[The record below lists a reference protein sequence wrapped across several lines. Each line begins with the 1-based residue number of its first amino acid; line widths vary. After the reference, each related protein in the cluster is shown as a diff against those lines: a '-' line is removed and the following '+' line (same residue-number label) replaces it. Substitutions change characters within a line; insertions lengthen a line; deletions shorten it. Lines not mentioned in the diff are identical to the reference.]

1 MQINHVVE
9 SECPEVKPFSI
20 LVGPMAHGLQ
30 KCCDQAG
37 FRQTSLVESWRRG
50 VELLTRRAECVSK
63 MKQFDMTEH
72 VRAGHWPPHRRCR
85 TCILA
90 TACQRAH
97 RRQGAP
103 ASYVLGLD
111 LIGPFLPAPDDI
123 SQKRR
128 YGLVAVLTVPVDQ
141 HGKPVL
147 GDKQEQDQAKEG
159 HKDYGPELSPPGGIW
174 DDEEWVEEMLVDKV
188 RAQAEQECEH
198 DQPEVEHEREMS
210 DEGKEGERAVESK
223 AVGAGEPNQQQ
234 PKPLEPDPELR
245 WKEIVF
251 VELLDRKTPKSTLL
265 GIGRIHAQLI
275 ELGFPITRIH
285 TDSGTEFVTEELR
298 EYTAARNI
306 TLTHS
311 APEEHDS
318 NGRAENVVRRLK
330 GQVRANMVELGGDKL
345 RWTVAL
351 KAAAATWRAN
361 VLQSMG
367 YQIKPVIPCGT
378 KVQVLVRS
386 WLRRNKRDWR
396 LNAADAVVLCP
407 ATHVRKG
414 YVVAVGKKLCIITK
428 LNFGEDSK
436 LKVSLESA
444 VRPVAEPAGPHVG
457 SDHIKRRLRTKTPK
471 PPTMRHR
478 FKHAVKALAFGRDR
492 WFEDQQA
499 LRLAT
504 QANFDLNSAVRFLEA
519 SSYGRSGT
527 GPAASRGR
535 EGSHYI
541 VGAFRMGGVLGLTRL
556 TKQRDGFAKLLSRI
570 MREVCPQASFS
581 TLCLSVDAPAI
592 PHKDSC
598 NQVQSQSHVV
608 SLVMPSRGGRLWVA
622 LGPGDEV
629 SGKLQ
634 ILEHKGKQIAGQ
646 LLDVN
651 PSVSF
656 SPHRLHATES
666 WPKSQ
671 RRIVI
676 LGYTV
681 GCFSHMNKHDK
692 HVLRECGFR
701 LPDSPA
707 KGGEEP
713 KPSVFSVSP
722 QFSGDSKNRVGK
734 ECLEKEQKSQNP
746 NKNSIIPTTSFSHV
760 LCQKPESEDAK
771 VRDGGSPVS
780 GPSSPADEADDD
792 EGAWSFERESSCLSL
807 VEGMKLQLEVGEP
820 ETEGEDPEHEHAH
833 DGENEPKPVG
843 EGEDSELDDADEFM
857 SVVSWH
863 EDSEADDCNEDLGN
877 IPEIGACVSSFGDL
891 SVRPREK
898 LSALD
903 RCEQYVRQLDEAQLR
918 LSSFAEDR
926 LAAWISSEPR
936 DLGEG
941 ESDSE
946 GEEMKQMRELW
957 ERIGNIQHELKSL
970 THETL
975 GEIRER
981 VGVEE
986 APSEGE
992 VFQTRVVGLAEA
1004 LARWEVWEG
1013 PAQDELNSL
1022 ILEKGALVNVA
1033 WADVRKWRERG
1044 VRVTILPSKLV
1055 FSIKAPNARHKVR
1068 VVACGNMGP
1077 PRDESKHEYKES
1089 VFTSSLDITHLRSA
1103 LAFSAKRGQEV
1114 ATVDVR
1120 TAFLNADLL
1129 PRSRQLAEKL
1139 AESGES
1145 CGGQGDIRDSVQE
1158 LVVLTPPRSL
1168 VQRGLV
1174 RPSTLWRVD
1183 KAMYGL
1189 DTSPRD
1195 WGLHRN
1201 SVLRD
1206 LRIVVGDRELRLWQ
1220 SFADENLWLISET
1233 EPIQDWC
1240 GPQDWTPLGLP
1251 AKILGWVGVY
1261 IDDMIIGGDKVVV
1274 QGVLDAVTARW
1285 KCGTPEWVGHESS
1298 RPLRFL
1304 GLDLHW
1310 GEGRN
1315 LHITQ
1320 TAYIKELGA
1329 RYQEQL
1335 SRVKA
1340 SNCPMAPGTGE
1351 IDEEPEKEI
1360 SDIRKGQKI
1369 LGELLWTAV
1378 RSRPDISFA
1387 VSKLSQW
1394 IAKAPRKVYDLALQ
1408 TLAYLCDVPDVGLV
1422 YEAGEPEK
1430 PHPWQRTASSRG
1442 LIEVFTDSSFAP
1454 EASRSHECCIMK
1466 FEGCT
1471 VGWHVARQPY
1481 MTASSCESELLATCT
1496 GCHYGQAHA
1505 CMISELLQER
1515 PRVQVFNDN
1524 MAAIAVF
1531 TGQSTQWRTRSL
1543 RIKARTLKERW
1554 GMNFYEIFHVDGV
1567 HNGADIGTKPLAAQ
1581 RHKFLRE
1588 ILGVREENMSRKQS
1602 GAKTP
1607 SAQELKCL
1615 QVVLLAC
1622 CLCGARGQGPQ
1633 EPQDGA
1639 IDWGVFSVIVI
1650 GVVVAWE
1657 LFKWVGKACFRN
1669 ITCHVSQ
1676 VPHQLHEPFAEDA
1689 VSDEERETEWR
1700 AERDER
1706 LRQRRVGQPVRH
1718 PEPDQEPAP
1727 KRTAFGQPRNPLMTQ
1742 YADDAIAVLDRADVA
1757 FEANQRGMLGLPP
1770 YPLVVINPAW
1780 GPAPN
1785 QPTVREL
1792 RRSQA
1797 PWGGIASSLH
1807 HRPPATER
1815 RDSYQLDQA
1824 RWVLIRWHVRGRVRL
1839 FDPTSTRIPIDI
1851 RCLSGRRRTL
1861 IIKNTDEREI
1871 VDDNFRDQ
1879 AQRYLQSEWVGRTEF
1894 EVLPDLYRTFVR
1906 DPAEVD

>member
-1 MQINHVVE
+1 MWGRSVQEMFEQLHEDTERVQLPNDDAALSGDHEPDYDTAIAQTPHASSGNDGEGPGDASPGKQSELSRMERELGMAQSTTRELDEQELIPDYGRGDLGGQVQTGEGGIQKLDAQASGAQSTQVPAPDLMSQLGVLLQSTLQSNLLPMLDEVRMTQATVLSRLDKLESEQRLSAAGSEDPRERRAKSPGSSQRSVGPMRRPGSSHREVEAVGDHLAGMKLESGMAETAVMKHEHSETGLLGVQSRFSDRGTGQALQSEFSMLAIAGDEVAKEGNHVTLHMTWMNSGKTGLLDSGASTCLRRLVRDEDETLLVSRTVELATGTAEMLVNPFGTLLAREDVECIVALKPLISMGCKWEWSEDKCVLHHPHRGDIKLDTSSGCPRMPESLALKLIQDAEEAVKQKVVFALRAVQILQESSHLEVDEVLGKLVVAIHTGVEVAAHLGATARAMWPNLDEDLVQDLQRWPRQDSNAVMWNRRKRRAVVKTGGVLIQIGKCKEERAIKQYGAALGWEILQVTEQLTDPHDFRYLLEVVTSGKVRGIIAGDCGEAETLTALYTTLLMQINHVVE
-9 SECPEVKPFSI
+9 GECPEVKPFSI

-37 FRQTSLVESWRRG
+37 FRQASSVESWRRG
-50 VELLTRRAECVSK
+50 VELLARRAACISK
-63 MKQFDMTEH
+63 MKPFDMTEH
-72 VRAGHWPPHRRCR
+72 VRAGHWPPHN
-85 TCILA
+85 
-90 TACQRAH
+90 
-97 RRQGAP
+97 
-103 ASYVLGLD
+103 
-111 LIGPFLPAPDDI
+111 DI

-128 YGLVAVLTVPVDQ
+128 YGLVAVLTVPVDKQ
-141 HGKPVL
+141 GKPVL

-159 HKDYGPELSPPGGIW
+159 DKDYGPELLPPGGIW
-174 DDEEWVEEMLVDKV
+174 DDVEWVEEMLVDKEG
-188 RAQAEQECEH
+188 AQAEQACEQ
-198 DQPEVEHEREMS
+198 DQPEGEHAREMS
-210 DEGKEGERAVESK
+210 DQGFEGE
-223 AVGAGEPNQQQ
+223 
-234 PKPLEPDPELR
+234 
-245 WKEIVF
+245 
-251 VELLDRKTPKSTLL
+251 
-265 GIGRIHAQLI
+265 I
-275 ELGFPITRIH
+275 EL
-285 TDSGTEFVTEELR
+285 E
-298 EYTAARNI
+298 
-306 TLTHS
+306 
-311 APEEHDS
+311 
-318 NGRAENVVRRLK
+318 
-330 GQVRANMVELGGDKL
+330 
-345 RWTVAL
+345 
-351 KAAAATWRAN
+351 
-361 VLQSMG
+361 
-367 YQIKPVIPCGT
+367 
-378 KVQVLVRS
+378 
-386 WLRRNKRDWR
+386 
-396 LNAADAVVLCP
+396 
-407 ATHVRKG
+407 
-414 YVVAVGKKLCIITK
+414 
-428 LNFGEDSK
+428 
-436 LKVSLESA
+436 
-444 VRPVAEPAGPHVG
+444 
-457 SDHIKRRLRTKTPK
+457 
-471 PPTMRHR
+471 
-478 FKHAVKALAFGRDR
+478 
-492 WFEDQQA
+492 
-499 LRLAT
+499 
-504 QANFDLNSAVRFLEA
+504 
-519 SSYGRSGT
+519 
-527 GPAASRGR
+527 
-535 EGSHYI
+535 
-541 VGAFRMGGVLGLTRL
+541 
-556 TKQRDGFAKLLSRI
+556 
-570 MREVCPQASFS
+570 
-581 TLCLSVDAPAI
+581 VDA
-592 PHKDSC
+592 
-598 NQVQSQSHVV
+598 
-608 SLVMPSRGGRLWVA
+608 
-622 LGPGDEV
+622 
-629 SGKLQ
+629 SG
-634 ILEHKGKQIAGQ
+634 E
-646 LLDVN
+646 
-651 PSVSF
+651 
-656 SPHRLHATES
+656 
-666 WPKSQ
+666 
-671 RRIVI
+671 
-676 LGYTV
+676 
-681 GCFSHMNKHDK
+681 
-692 HVLRECGFR
+692 
-701 LPDSPA
+701 
-707 KGGEEP
+707 
-713 KPSVFSVSP
+713 
-722 QFSGDSKNRVGK
+722 
-734 ECLEKEQKSQNP
+734 
-746 NKNSIIPTTSFSHV
+746 
-760 LCQKPESEDAK
+760 EDAK

-780 GPSSPADEADDD
+780 GPLSPADEADDD
-792 EGAWSFERESSCLSL
+792 
-807 VEGMKLQLEVGEP
+807 EGMKLQLEVGEP

-833 DGENEPKPVG
+833 GGEN
-843 EGEDSELDDADEFM
+843 
-857 SVVSWH
+857 
-863 EDSEADDCNEDLGN
+863 DSEADDCNEDLG
-877 IPEIGACVSSFGDL
+877 
-891 SVRPREK
+891 K
-898 LSALD
+898 
-903 RCEQYVRQLDEAQLR
+903 CEQYVRQLDEAQLR

-1022 ILEKGALVNVA
+1022 ILEKGALVNVS

-1145 CGGQGDIRDSVQE
+1145 CEGQGDIRDSVQE

-1201 SVLRD
+1201 SALRD
-1206 LRIVVGDRELRLWQ
+1206 LRIIVGDRELRLWQ

-1261 IDDMIIGGDKVVV
+1261 IDDMIIGGDKAVV

-1394 IAKAPRKVYDLALQ
+1394 ITKAPRKVYDLALQ

-1430 PHPWQRTASSRG
+1430 PHPWQRT
-1442 LIEVFTDSSFAP
+1442 
-1454 EASRSHECCIMK
+1454 
-1466 FEGCT
+1466 
-1471 VGWHVARQPY
+1471 
-1481 MTASSCESELLATCT
+1481 
-1496 GCHYGQAHA
+1496 
-1505 CMISELLQER
+1505 
-1515 PRVQVFNDN
+1515 
-1524 MAAIAVF
+1524 
-1531 TGQSTQWRTRSL
+1531 
-1543 RIKARTLKERW
+1543 LKERW
-1554 GMNFYEIFHVDGV
+1554 SMNFYEIFHVDGV
-1567 HNGADIGTKPLAAQ
+1567 HNG
-1581 RHKFLRE
+1581 
-1588 ILGVREENMSRKQS
+1588 
-1602 GAKTP
+1602 
-1607 SAQELKCL
+1607 
-1615 QVVLLAC
+1615 
-1622 CLCGARGQGPQ
+1622 

-1650 GVVVAWE
+1650 GVV
-1657 LFKWVGKACFRN
+1657 
-1669 ITCHVSQ
+1669 
-1676 VPHQLHEPFAEDA
+1676 DA
-1689 VSDEERETEWR
+1689 VSDEERETE
-1700 AERDER
+1700 
-1706 LRQRRVGQPVRH
+1706 
-1718 PEPDQEPAP
+1718 PAP
-1727 KRTAFGQPRNPLMTQ
+1727 NRTAFGQPRSPLMTQ
-1742 YADDAIAVLDRADVA
+1742 YADDAIAVLDRAEVA
-1757 FEANQRGMLGLPP
+1757 FEANQRRMLGLPP

-1792 RRSQA
+1792 RRGQA
-1797 PWGGIASSLH
+1797 SWGGIASSLH

-1894 EVLPDLYRTFVR
+1894 EVLPDLYRAFVR

>member
-1 MQINHVVE
+1 M
-9 SECPEVKPFSI
+9 
-20 LVGPMAHGLQ
+20 
-30 KCCDQAG
+30 
-37 FRQTSLVESWRRG
+37 
-50 VELLTRRAECVSK
+50 
-63 MKQFDMTEH
+63 
-72 VRAGHWPPHRRCR
+72 
-85 TCILA
+85 
-90 TACQRAH
+90 
-97 RRQGAP
+97 
-103 ASYVLGLD
+103 
-111 LIGPFLPAPDDI
+111 
-123 SQKRR
+123 
-128 YGLVAVLTVPVDQ
+128 
-141 HGKPVL
+141 
-147 GDKQEQDQAKEG
+147 
-159 HKDYGPELSPPGGIW
+159 
-174 DDEEWVEEMLVDKV
+174 
-188 RAQAEQECEH
+188 
-198 DQPEVEHEREMS
+198 
-210 DEGKEGERAVESK
+210 
-223 AVGAGEPNQQQ
+223 
-234 PKPLEPDPELR
+234 
-245 WKEIVF
+245 
-251 VELLDRKTPKSTLL
+251 
-265 GIGRIHAQLI
+265 
-275 ELGFPITRIH
+275 
-285 TDSGTEFVTEELR
+285 
-298 EYTAARNI
+298 
-306 TLTHS
+306 
-311 APEEHDS
+311 
-318 NGRAENVVRRLK
+318 
-330 GQVRANMVELGGDKL
+330 
-345 RWTVAL
+345 
-351 KAAAATWRAN
+351 
-361 VLQSMG
+361 
-367 YQIKPVIPCGT
+367 
-378 KVQVLVRS
+378 
-386 WLRRNKRDWR
+386 
-396 LNAADAVVLCP
+396 
-407 ATHVRKG
+407 
-414 YVVAVGKKLCIITK
+414 
-428 LNFGEDSK
+428 
-436 LKVSLESA
+436 
-444 VRPVAEPAGPHVG
+444 
-457 SDHIKRRLRTKTPK
+457 
-471 PPTMRHR
+471 
-478 FKHAVKALAFGRDR
+478 
-492 WFEDQQA
+492 
-499 LRLAT
+499 
-504 QANFDLNSAVRFLEA
+504 
-519 SSYGRSGT
+519 
-527 GPAASRGR
+527 
-535 EGSHYI
+535 
-541 VGAFRMGGVLGLTRL
+541 
-556 TKQRDGFAKLLSRI
+556 
-570 MREVCPQASFS
+570 
-581 TLCLSVDAPAI
+581 
-592 PHKDSC
+592 
-598 NQVQSQSHVV
+598 
-608 SLVMPSRGGRLWVA
+608 
-622 LGPGDEV
+622 
-629 SGKLQ
+629 
-634 ILEHKGKQIAGQ
+634 
-646 LLDVN
+646 
-651 PSVSF
+651 
-656 SPHRLHATES
+656 
-666 WPKSQ
+666 
-671 RRIVI
+671 
-676 LGYTV
+676 
-681 GCFSHMNKHDK
+681 
-692 HVLRECGFR
+692 
-701 LPDSPA
+701 
-707 KGGEEP
+707 
-713 KPSVFSVSP
+713 
-722 QFSGDSKNRVGK
+722 
-734 ECLEKEQKSQNP
+734 
-746 NKNSIIPTTSFSHV
+746 
-760 LCQKPESEDAK
+760 
-771 VRDGGSPVS
+771 
-780 GPSSPADEADDD
+780 
-792 EGAWSFERESSCLSL
+792 
-807 VEGMKLQLEVGEP
+807 
-820 ETEGEDPEHEHAH
+820 
-833 DGENEPKPVG
+833 
-843 EGEDSELDDADEFM
+843 
-857 SVVSWH
+857 
-863 EDSEADDCNEDLGN
+863 
-877 IPEIGACVSSFGDL
+877 
-891 SVRPREK
+891 
-898 LSALD
+898 
-903 RCEQYVRQLDEAQLR
+903 
-918 LSSFAEDR
+918 
-926 LAAWISSEPR
+926 
-936 DLGEG
+936 
-941 ESDSE
+941 
-946 GEEMKQMRELW
+946 
-957 ERIGNIQHELKSL
+957 
-970 THETL
+970 
-975 GEIRER
+975 
-981 VGVEE
+981 
-986 APSEGE
+986 
-992 VFQTRVVGLAEA
+992 
-1004 LARWEVWEG
+1004 
-1013 PAQDELNSL
+1013 
-1022 ILEKGALVNVA
+1022 
-1033 WADVRKWRERG
+1033 
-1044 VRVTILPSKLV
+1044 
-1055 FSIKAPNARHKVR
+1055 R

-1430 PHPWQRTASSRG
+1430 PHPWQRTANSRG

-1727 KRTAFGQPRNPLMTQ
+1727 KRTAFGQPRSPLMTQ
-1742 YADDAIAVLDRADVA
+1742 YADDAIAVLDRAEVA